1 MEWWKAQN
9 GRQAGDP
16 AKLGRA
22 LVVIANEAQ
31 PPRRFLAGA
40 DAIGLAE
47 QKIARLREDIESH
60 RDLSSSL
67 GITADDNGAPVGV
80 G

>member
-1 MEWWKAQN
+1 MDDESA
-9 GRQAGDP
+9 
-16 AKLGRA
+16 
-22 LVVIANEAQ
+22 
-31 PPRRFLAGA
+31 RFLAGA

-47 QKIARLREDIESH
+47 QKIAKLREDIESH

-67 GITADDNGAPVGV
+67 GITAHDNGVPVRV

>member
-22 LVVIANEAQ
+22 LVVIANQAQ
-31 PPRRFLAGA
+31 PPRRFLAVA

-47 QKIARLREDIESH
+47 QKIAKMREDIESH

-67 GITADDNGAPVGV
+67 HARRAQPDRRR
-80 G
+80 